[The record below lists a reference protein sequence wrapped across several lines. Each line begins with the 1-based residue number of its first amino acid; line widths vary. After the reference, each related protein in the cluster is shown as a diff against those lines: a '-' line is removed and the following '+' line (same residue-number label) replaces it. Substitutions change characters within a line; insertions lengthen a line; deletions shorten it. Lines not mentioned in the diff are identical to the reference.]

1 MKKRYYLIAVIG
13 MLVFGAITCRN
24 TEIAEQAAIE
34 AEAVETIA
42 SQNAIEDVVELSM
55 ADN

>member
-1 MKKRYYLIAVIG
+1 MKKRYYLLAVIG